1 MSSILYHLPFPR
13 ATWHAK
19 ESHSPDSVGG
29 SPPTTALKESSWFD
43 NKAGAMMKIRA
54 PKVVNQQET
63 VVPTQPGFN
72 LIGRVIDNNCKVVNV
87 WRTPILAW
95 RVTTKT
101 FEYHDGHLRV
111 AVFTD
116 PITLHSLYDDGVW
129 AVEYPD
135 GSCDLPCDSV
145 FDNAAE
151 LLKYWQEDP
160 DQRAASELEIGHP
173 DLPKM

>member
-1 MSSILYHLPFPR
+1 MSDETTQMTDELKLHL
-13 ATWHAK
+13 
-19 ESHSPDSVGG
+19 
-29 SPPTTALKESSWFD
+29 D
-43 NKAGAMMKIRA
+43 NKAGAMMKIRV

-72 LIGRVIDNNCKVVNV
+72 LIGRVVGDNHEVVDV
-87 WRTPILAW
+87 WREPILAW
-95 RVTTKT
+95 RVTI
-101 FEYHDGHLRV
+101 EPVEHHDGHRGV
-111 AVFTD
+111 AVFTN
-116 PITLHSLYDDGVW
+116 PITLGKSFDDDGVW

-135 GSCDLPCDSV
+135 GRCDLPYDSV

-160 DQRAASELEIGHP
+160 RHRLQRAASELEIGDP